1 MLPKDPVMLASYLNT
16 KLRDEYDSLESLCED
31 MDVYMEEIVK
41 TLAKAGLAYD
51 ESLNQVR

>member
-16 KLRDEYDSLESLCED
+16 KLRDEYDSLESLCGD
-31 MDVYMEEIVK
+31 MDVSMEEIAK